1 MVFSVLLI
9 SRRNEKVCLML
20 VYKLYNMWTTLKALD
35 VYGLSKVSLKI
46 LLFPVN
52 TGLYNTRKKIEW
64 KQNAFHCLFKIK
76 PVRKWL

>member
-1 MVFSVLLI
+1 
-9 SRRNEKVCLML
+9 ML

-52 TGLYNTRKKIEW
+52 TGLYNTRKKIE
-64 KQNAFHCLFKIK
+64 
-76 PVRKWL
+76 